1 MGRVI
6 LKWRHGF
13 SAHQRCDRHLLTD
26 SSPKLPPSFTSGPM
40 DVRLPHQPIT
50 LGPAPWPCPFGF
62 CVLSQKGCQFLRVS
76 LRPPGAWSS
85 TGLQCVTCGHLASG
99 AAPPPPPSSHTLGRA
114 QALGPLWG
122 RRPLVGRAGSP
133 PPGCCLTGSCR
144 CPLGRGAG
152 RPTWYLCQG
161 EEQGLRGVRAT
172 LSSQQFLTSSQR
184 RRGAVVLKGGP
195 GEGQGAEEPLL
206 QDHVIWAETGGTLS
220 QGTCW
225 LTSPSL
231 PLRKVFLR
239 PNPDLGGLK
248 AAHGLAPALIS
259 GP

>member
-1 MGRVI
+1 
-6 LKWRHGF
+6 
-13 SAHQRCDRHLLTD
+13 
-26 SSPKLPPSFTSGPM
+26 M
-40 DVRLPHQPIT
+40 DMRLPHQPIT

-62 CVLSQKGCQFLRVS
+62 CVLSQKGCQVLRVS

-133 PPGCCLTGSCR
+133 PLGCCLTGSCR

-231 PLRKVFLR
+231 PLRNVFLR